1 MIKSKDGY
9 ITLDGSSEDLL
20 LEATSIVIRVVQAL
34 VEEDCVDPNDIP
46 KIITNITQL
55 LTVYTQDL
63 IPNKSTNTTK

>member
-9 ITLDGSSEDLL
+9 IILDGSGEDLL

-34 VEEDCVDPNDIP
+34 VEEDCVEPNDIP

-63 IPNKSTNTTK
+63 IPNKSTK

>member
-1 MIKSKDGY
+1 MIKSKDGD
-9 ITLDGSSEDLL
+9 IVLDGSGEDLL

-34 VEEDCVDPNDIP
+34 VEEDCVEPNDIP

-63 IPNKSTNTTK
+63 IPNKSTKYN

>member
-1 MIKSKDGY
+1 MIKSKDGD
-9 ITLDGSSEDLL
+9 IVLDGSSEDLL

-34 VEEDCVDPNDIP
+34 VEEDCVEPNDIP

-63 IPNKSTNTTK
+63 IPNKSTKYN